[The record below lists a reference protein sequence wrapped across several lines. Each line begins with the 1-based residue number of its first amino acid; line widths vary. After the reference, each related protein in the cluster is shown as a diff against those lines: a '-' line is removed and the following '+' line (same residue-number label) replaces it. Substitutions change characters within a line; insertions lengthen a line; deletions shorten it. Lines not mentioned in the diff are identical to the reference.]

1 MKEIAQMRRFE
12 LRERA
17 LRYFSETDEERG
29 CIETEAIAAGE
40 WRRFVAAT
48 LAASIALFEVLLVS
62 SSSSFLLCFIL
73 FCFLFRLV
81 F

>member
-62 SSSSFLLCFIL
+62 SSSFFVVFLFYFV
-73 FCFLFRLV
+73 FCFV
-81 F
+81 